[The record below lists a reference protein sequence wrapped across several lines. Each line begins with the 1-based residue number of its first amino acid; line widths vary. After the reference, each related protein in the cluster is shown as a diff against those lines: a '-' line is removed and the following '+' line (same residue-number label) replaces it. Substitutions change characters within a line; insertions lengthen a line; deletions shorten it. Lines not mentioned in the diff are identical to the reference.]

1 MKAYLPLTNISRLL
15 RPIPRDCWQMGAA
28 LLLLLIL
35 FLGRGLW
42 PAEGTVLG
50 GHDIHAL
57 FYPWLTYAREALADG
72 RIPWWDPH
80 HFAGYPFL
88 SNPQLAFFY
97 PPTWLALLLPVRVAL
112 GWYVLLH
119 LWLGGMGIYLLVRS
133 LHQTRLGALL
143 AALTFT
149 FNGFM
154 VARLWA
160 GHVGLIA
167 VHTWLPWLLLALWW
181 AAPRRSGWYGVVAG
195 LPLALAIL
203 AGHTTSLLYLGL
215 IWACFGLYLMLTG
228 GYWGQVLKQMGI
240 AIAMALL
247 LSAIQLLPLLQF
259 IRVSSRSAAPSFEFA
274 TAYSFPPA
282 HLLTLLVPVF
292 FGEPLHI
299 GYWSVP
305 NFEELTAYAGL
316 LPLLALFVL
325 LRRPRPTTWLYGGL
339 ALLGLLLA
347 LGSYGFLYQL
357 FYDWLPPFRLV
368 RAPGRAMFLY
378 VLAASLLVGALLSPR
393 TLGPDGTPDRSWR
406 WLWGGTAV
414 ALFTAIAAT
423 GAVFMVTHPTETSG
437 RLWHQV
443 GGWSAALL
451 VWLMA
456 GWLWHSYTQA
466 DQTKRTVW
474 AVGLALLVIADLWLF
489 GLKFMQP
496 QPVAVHPIWQEAK
509 AVLAETD
516 ARVLPWGLPIFEQNG
531 AGQVGLASVFGYNAL
546 EIGANVDF
554 TGSVPDPRS
563 TAYDIL
569 SAAYVISPAPQDRF
583 MEGPGGLHL
592 LAQTEHGFIYE
603 RPRPFPL
610 VRLFAQVEVIPD
622 RVAAIARVH
631 QPDIDVT
638 RTAIVDRP
646 PDCDLAGGDVAGTAV
661 VMAREPGYWRI
672 ETNSAQ
678 PSLLVLSET
687 AYPGWRV
694 TINGQQADWLT
705 AYTAVRAVCLP
716 AGDNLVEWRFVP
728 TIYGWGGLLSLLGVL
743 LLLLAW
749 HRIRWSRM
757 IDGDGV

>member
-1 MKAYLPLTNISRLL
+1 MTRARVWLQNLWRQ
-15 RPIPRDCWQMGAA
+15 IPGDCWQMAA
-28 LLLLLIL
+28 GLLFLLII
-35 FLGRGLW
+35 FLWRSLW
-42 PAEGTVLG
+42 PADGMALG
-50 GHDIHAL
+50 GHDARGL
-57 FYPWLTYAREALADG
+57 FYPWLTHLREALANG
-72 RIPWWDPH
+72 YIPWWDPD

-97 PPTWLALLLPVRVAL
+97 PPTWLALLLPARVAL
-112 GWYVLLH
+112 GWHALFH
-119 LWLGGMGIYLLVRS
+119 LWVGGMGIYLLVRR
-133 LHQTRLGALL
+133 LHQTRLGGLL

-149 FNGFM
+149 FSGFM
-154 VARLWA
+154 VVRLWA
-160 GHVGLIA
+160 GHIGLVA
-167 VHTWLPWLLLALWW
+167 AHAWLPWMLLALSW

-195 LPLALAIL
+195 LPLALAFL
-203 AGHTTSLLYLGL
+203 AGHTASLLYLGL
-215 IWACFGLYLMLTG
+215 IWGLYGLYLALTAG
-228 GYWGQVLKQMGI
+228 RWGQIIRQMGL
-240 AIAMALL
+240 AAVTALL
-247 LSAIQLLPLLQF
+247 LSGAQLLPALQF
-259 IRVSSRSAAPSFEFA
+259 SSVSARSTAPSFEFA

-282 HLLTLLVPVF
+282 HLLTLVVPAF
-292 FGEPLHI
+292 FGEPSRI

-325 LRRPRPTTWLYGGL
+325 LRRPRSTTWLYGGL

-357 FYDWLPPFRLV
+357 FYDWLPPFRLA

-378 VLAASLLVGALLSPR
+378 VLAASLLVGALLSLR
-393 TLGPDGTPDRSWR
+393 TLGPAGAPGRSWL

-414 ALFTAIAAT
+414 ALFTASAAT
-423 GAVFMVTHPTETSG
+423 GAVFMAVHPTETSG
-437 RLWHQV
+437 RLWHQI

-451 VWLMA
+451 IWLLA
-456 GWLWHSYTQA
+456 GWLWHSYAQA
-466 DQTKRTVW
+466 GQSKRTVW
-474 AVGLALLVIADLWLF
+474 GAGLALLVIADLWLF
-489 GLKFMQP
+489 GLKFVQP
-496 QPVAVHPIWQEAK
+496 QSVAVHPIWQEAK
-509 AVLAETD
+509 AALGETD
-516 ARVLPWGLPIFEQNG
+516 DRMLPWGLPIFEQNG

-569 SAAYVISPAPQDRF
+569 SAAYVISPTPQDRF
-583 MEGPGGLHL
+583 TEGPGGLRL

-610 VRLFAQVEVIPD
+610 VRLVGEVEVIASRP
-622 RVAAIARVH
+622 AAIDRVH
-631 QPDIDVT
+631 QPDFAVA

-646 PDCDLAGGDVAGTAV
+646 PDCNLPGGDAAGTAV
-661 VMAREPGYWRI
+661 ITAREPGYWRI
-672 ETNSAQ
+672 ETSAAQ

-694 TINGQQADWLT
+694 TVNGQRADWLT

-716 AGDNLVEWRFVP
+716 AGDNLVEWRFAP
-728 TIYGWGGLLSLLGVL
+728 TIYAWGALLSLLGFL

-749 HRIRWSRM
+749 RRLRLEKLN
-757 IDGDGV
+757 